1 MKGPA
6 QRGSPRFP
14 LEARGRP
21 SHESWRMADTT
32 TYEIIGD
39 AEYRVF
45 ADGWWADV
53 ECSGSA

>member
-1 MKGPA
+1 
-6 QRGSPRFP
+6 
-14 LEARGRP
+14 
-21 SHESWRMADTT
+21 MADTT